1 MSKSDPIRKSHY
13 DAVERA
19 DTVSDWLFY
28 IAATL
33 SLVFPFVEKGS
44 HPVAFDWV
52 QYLFALAVVGLFCIG
67 LASRLYLVPRAEDMR
82 RKDFFSSAMDI
93 NLTHQRTDG
102 YYNNDLTA
110 PSRRMAAQLLEN
122 SHFTKAITLKMLLVE
137 RTKISVYVAIW
148 VVSIIYRGTDLGW
161 IVAATQAVFSEQ
173 LVSKWSR
180 MEFLRIRSEETFKDV
195 YKLFQTGANQT
206 TFTAM
211 AIEAVTS
218 YEAAK
223 ANAGIVLSSSLFN
236 ELNPA
241 LSAEWDNIK
250 ATLKI

>member
-13 DAVERA
+13 DAVEQA
-19 DTVSDWLFY
+19 DTFSDRLFY
-28 IAATL
+28 IAAAL
-33 SLVFPFVEKGS
+33 SLVFPFVEKGN
-44 HPVAFDWV
+44 HPIVFDWV
-52 QYLFALAVVGLFCIG
+52 QYMFALAVVGLFFIG

-102 YYNNDLTA
+102 YYNNELIE
-110 PSRRMAAQLLEN
+110 PWHRMAAQLLEN
-122 SHFTKAITLKMLLVE
+122 SHFTKGITLKMLLAE
-137 RTKISVYVAIW
+137 RAKISVYIAIW
-148 VVSIIYRGTDLGW
+148 LACVIYRRTDIGW

-173 LVSKWSR
+173 LISKWWR
-180 MEFLRIRSEETFKDV
+180 MEWLRMRSEETFQEV
-195 YKLFQTGANQT
+195 YKLFQTGTGQL

-223 ANAGIVLSSSLFN
+223 ANAGIVLSSRLFN
-236 ELNPA
+236 KLNPE
-241 LSAEWDNIK
+241 LSVDWDNIK
-250 ATLKI
+250 AALKI